1 MNSIAI
7 IPARGGSKGIYR
19 KNVVKIGNTPLIGF
33 TIMAAKKSKYLNK
46 IIVST
51 DDKEIM
57 EISKEYGAETPFL
70 RPDSISCDETRM
82 IEVLKHSL
90 IFLKESNPK
99 IDAIVLLQPTSPLR
113 NEKHI
118 DEAID
123 LFFRSKASSVVS
135 VVEVPHQYNPHSI
148 LLLNNKGELVCNS
161 KKNFTRRQDKPKFYA
176 RNGPAILVIDPNTII
191 NNDLYGSKSIPYFMN
206 MDDSLDIDTISD
218 LESFK
223 RRIEK

>member
-19 KNVVKIGNTPLIGF
+19 KNIVKIGNIPLIGF

-51 DDKEIM
+51 DDQEIM
-57 EISKEYGAETPFL
+57 EISKKYGAETPFL
-70 RPDSISCDETRM
+70 RPDNISSDETRM

-90 IFLKESNPK
+90 NFLKQSSIK

-118 DEAID
+118 DESID

-135 VVEVPHQYNPHSI
+135 VVEVPHQYNPHSV
-148 LLLNNKGELVCNS
+148 LFLNSRGELVSNS

-176 RNGPAILVIDPNTII
+176 RNGPAILVIDPDTIM
-191 NNDLYGSKSIPYFMN
+191 NNDLYGSKSVPYFMN
-206 MDDSLDIDTISD
+206 IEDSLDIDNISD

-223 RRIEK
+223 RIIEK